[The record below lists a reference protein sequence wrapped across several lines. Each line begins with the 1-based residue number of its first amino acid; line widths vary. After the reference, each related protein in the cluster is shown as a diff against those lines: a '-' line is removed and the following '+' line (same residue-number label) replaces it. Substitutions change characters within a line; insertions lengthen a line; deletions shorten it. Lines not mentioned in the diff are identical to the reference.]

1 MIAPSISDGKR
12 FDELKHGF
20 AKLVWR
26 YRSGGF
32 EEGKTIVFVWCPLH
46 EC

>member
-1 MIAPSISDGKR
+1 MIAPSISDGER

-20 AKLVWR
+20 AKLFRR

-32 EEGKTIVFVWCPLH
+32 DEGRTIACVWCRLH
-46 EC
+46 ES